1 MRNLGH
7 LIIFVKEP
15 RVGKVKTR
23 LAEDIGPINATFWY
37 RRQLDHLLNIF
48 KPSSTYRKHLFVT
61 PHRGLKY
68 FRTYTKQGWRLCHQS
83 PGDLGEK
90 MKNAFLSVGQGPRLL
105 IGSDIPAVSA
115 QHIELAFKQ
124 LNSVDAIFGPA
135 QDGGYWLIG
144 LSRFVVPPNLKHVRW
159 SSQYALSDTLSKF
172 GPKVSVKLI
181 QTLKDVDRGSDLQTL
196 NA

>member
-48 KPSSTYRKHLFVT
+48 KPSSTYTRHLFVT

-68 FRTYTKQGWRLCHQS
+68 FRTYTKQGWRLCRQS

-144 LSRFVVPPNLKHVRW
+144 LSRFVVPPNLKRVRW

-172 GPKVSVKLI
+172 GPKVRVKLI

-196 NA
+196 TA

>member
-1 MRNLGH
+1 MKNLGH

-23 LAEDIGPINATFWY
+23 LAVDIGPINATFWY

-48 KPSSTYRKHLFVT
+48 KPSSRYTKHLFVT
-61 PHRGLKY
+61 PHSGLKY
-68 FRTYTKQGWRLCHQS
+68 FRTYTKQGWRLCRQS

-90 MKNAFLSVGQGPRLL
+90 MRNAFLSVGQGPRLL

-124 LNSVDAIFGPA
+124 LNSVDAVFGPA

-144 LSRFVVPPNLKHVRW
+144 LSRFVLLPNLKHVRW
-159 SSQYALSDTLSKF
+159 SSQYALSDTLRKF
-172 GPKVSVKLI
+172 GPKMSIKLI
-181 QTLKDVDRGSDLQTL
+181 KTLKDVDRGSDLQTL
-196 NA
+196 TA

>member
-1 MRNLGH
+1 MKNLGH
-7 LIIFVKEP
+7 LIILAKEP

-48 KPSSTYRKHLFVT
+48 KPSSTYAKHLFVT
-61 PHRGLKY
+61 PHRGLEY
-68 FRTYTKQGWRLCHQS
+68 FRPYTKQGWRLCRQS

-90 MKNAFLSVGQGPRLL
+90 MKNAFLSVGHGPRLL
-105 IGSDIPAVSA
+105 IGSDIPAVSQ

-124 LNSVDAIFGPA
+124 LNSVDAVFGPA

-144 LSRFVVPPNLKHVRW
+144 LSRFVVLPNLKHVRW
-159 SSQYALSDTLSKF
+159 SSKYALSDTLGKF

-196 NA
+196 SG

>member
-1 MRNLGH
+1 MKNLGH

-48 KPSSTYRKHLFVT
+48 KPSSTYTRHLFVT

-68 FRTYTKQGWRLCHQS
+68 FRTYTKQGWRLCRQS

-90 MKNAFLSVGQGPRLL
+90 MKNAFLSVGHGPRVL

-172 GPKVSVKLI
+172 GPKVRVKLI

-196 NA
+196 TA